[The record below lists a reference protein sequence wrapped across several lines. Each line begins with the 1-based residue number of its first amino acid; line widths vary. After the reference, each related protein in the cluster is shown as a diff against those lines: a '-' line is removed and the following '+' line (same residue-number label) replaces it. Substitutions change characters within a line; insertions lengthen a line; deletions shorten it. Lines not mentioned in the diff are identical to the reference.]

1 MVETAMDFHEID
13 PGICYLDHAK
23 EALLSPCVKLAG
35 WKAIRTP
42 PWECSSAG
50 DKAEIRTR
58 FAALIGASPD
68 DIAIMASTAFAI
80 SLAAVNIANVRKDGG
95 KIVLLQDEM
104 CSEVYPWQ
112 KLVNDN
118 PAFQLD
124 VVDSSPDNF
133 SNDVLNRLDKT
144 VAVVAIPHL
153 HWSHGALL
161 DLDAISNKCDEL
173 DIDLILDG
181 TQSIGIMSMNV
192 TRLNP
197 TMVACSIQKWL
208 RAPPGMSLV
217 YVNPRIRNSWQPL
230 DQHGRGRDFGKTDWN
245 AYPNEMGPHGY
256 PEKFFPDARKF
267 DSGGN
272 MTQVLLSMLRASLE
286 EVFALDTVDAQT
298 KLKTLMHPLLD
309 WAKRKEVFVPKNH
322 AYHLVGLRPNNIMVE
337 QMIDVC
343 HRLESD
349 GVFISVRNGYFRI
362 SPYVMNTTDDI
373 QRLIDGFNKYLFI

>member
-1 MVETAMDFHEID
+1 MDFHKID
-13 PGICYLDHAK
+13 AGTCYLDHAK

-35 WKAIRTP
+35 WKAIQTP
-42 PWECSSAG
+42 PWQCSSAT

-68 DIAIMASTAFAI
+68 DIAIMASTAFAMT
-80 SLAAVNIANVRKDGG
+80 LAAVNIARIRKDGG
-95 KIVLLQDEM
+95 KIVVLQDEM

-112 KLVNDN
+112 KLVESTA
-118 PAFQLD
+118 AFQLD
-124 VVDSSPDNF
+124 VVNFSPDNF
-133 SNDVLNRLDKT
+133 NNGILNRLDET

-153 HWSHGALL
+153 HWSHGSLL
-161 DLDAISNKCDEL
+161 DLDAISEKCDKL

-181 TQSIGIMSMNV
+181 TQSIGIMHMNV

-217 YVNPRIRNSWQPL
+217 YVNSRVRDSWQPL
-230 DQHGRGRDFGKTDWN
+230 DQHGRGRDFGRTDWN

-272 MTQVLLSMLRASLE
+272 MTQVLLSMLRTSLE
-286 EVFALDTVDAQT
+286 EICALDIVDAQS
-298 KLKTLMHPLLD
+298 KLKTLIQPLLE
-309 WAKRKEVFVPKNH
+309 WAKRKEIFVPKFH
-322 AYHLVGLRPNNIMVE
+322 AYHLIGLRLNDITVE
-337 QMIDVC
+337 HMIDVC

-349 GVFISVRNGYFRI
+349 GIFISVRNGYFRI
-362 SPYVMNTTDDI
+362 SPYVTNTKDDI
-373 QRLIDGFNKYLFI
+373 QRLIDGFNKYLVI